1 MARAKWWIACMEL
14 LGLPDLARDPELLSS
29 ATRPKHQERFADRVQ
44 EKLMGWTRLELFDA
58 LSDRD
63 SIAGPVITVA
73 ELGSNAQLIGRDFF
87 VDAPR
92 SGSLRFPGP
101 PAKCSGA
108 AWQLHRG
115 MGAPFADADF
125 ALNEAPL
132 PPVEPQRCSI
142 SLGLSPAV
150 PGMGPL
156 SGFRG
161 VVLTQA
167 WAGTYATQ
175 LLGLM
180 GADVIQLEVRSTRP
194 RNDFCP
200 ATARVMCVAKFTLAA
215 QVRNRVDSWRGG
227 NYTNPMPA
235 VFRDVPTAQHPWNCN
250 PLCTKP
256 PLRYLLCDAFG
267 RAG

>member
-1 MARAKWWIACMEL
+1 MEL

-44 EKLMGWTRLELFDA
+44 EKLMGWSRLELFDA

-87 VDAPR
+87 VDAPG
-92 SGSLRFPGP
+92 SGALRFPGP

-125 ALNEAPL
+125 DLKEAPL
-132 PPVEPQRCSI
+132 PPVDPQRCSI

-180 GADVIQLEVRSTRP
+180 GADVIQLEVRATP
-194 RNDFCP
+194 PWNDFGP
-200 ATARVMCVAKFTLAA
+200 VTSTHSVAKLTLAQGA
-215 QVRNRVDSWRGG
+215 QPRRLVAWRQLHKPHAGRVS
-227 NYTNPMPA
+227 
-235 VFRDVPTAQHPWNCN
+235 
-250 PLCTKP
+250 
-256 PLRYLLCDAFG
+256 
-267 RAG
+267 

>member
-1 MARAKWWIACMEL
+1 M
-14 LGLPDLARDPELLSS
+14 
-29 ATRPKHQERFADRVQ
+29 
-44 EKLMGWTRLELFDA
+44 DA
-58 LSDRD
+58 GRQ
-63 SIAGPVITVA
+63 VA
-73 ELGSNAQLIGRDFF
+73 LGSNAQLIGRDFF
-87 VDAPR
+87 VDAPG

-125 ALNEAPL
+125 DLKEAPL
-132 PPVEPQRCSI
+132 PPVDPQRCSI

-180 GADVIQLEVRSTRP
+180 GADVIQLEVRATRP
-194 RNDFCP
+194 WKDFDPVTSTP
-200 ATARVMCVAKFTLAA
+200 ALLNWRSRLK
-215 QVRNRVDSWRGG
+215 VRNRVDSWRGG

-235 VFRDVPTAQHPWNCN
+235 VFRDVPPAQHPWNCN

-267 RAG
+267 RATANVAIGGGPGQTTASISTSAASPSTWRSRRASTSSNSSSPRRIS